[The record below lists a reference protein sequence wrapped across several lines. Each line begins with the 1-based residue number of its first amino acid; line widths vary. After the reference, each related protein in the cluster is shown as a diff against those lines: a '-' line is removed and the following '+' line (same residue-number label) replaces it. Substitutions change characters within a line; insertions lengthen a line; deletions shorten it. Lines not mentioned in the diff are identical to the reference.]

1 MEEQAVVVGLK
12 YGFVH
17 SFPLNGVCTAN
28 ARALASR
35 QAAALESHSHA
46 QNAATLDRSG
56 NANAAGG
63 TVLAVRNLGE
73 GLTTLATGGSETR
86 PRNVAY
92 HPRLHV

>member
-1 MEEQAVVVGLK
+1 MFDVL
-12 YGFVH
+12 F
-17 SFPLNGVCTAN
+17 TAN

-35 QAAALESHSHA
+35 QAGGIQSHSHG

-73 GLTTLATGGSETR
+73 GLTTLAAGGSETR
-86 PRNVAY
+86 PLNTAY